1 MDQSRLVQPTP
12 RYLGHREKIDGV
24 RCCMI
29 RYVHGKSQF
38 ARSYTNVR
46 IKRMTSS
53 ARGGTPRDWDWGR
66 GSGEQAGKKEGALSL
81 VVGAIVAVLRGGSP
95 RLNAASPWEASRRPL
110 SLYNFNSRLDDFVL
124 LPFFS
129 LFLALVALSVARKQL
144 PATWLFQVH
153 RRENVPAFSQRGPNP
168 ALSFSLSLSFSDE
181 SFVHRGSRNEFTK
194 LQSSVDYL

>member
-124 LPFFS
+124 LPFFFPFSRASCLVGCAQTTAGHLVVPSPSEGKRVRVFAERPESSS
-129 LFLALVALSVARKQL
+129 LFLSRMNHSFIAARG
-144 PATWLFQVH
+144 T
-153 RRENVPAFSQRGPNP
+153 N
-168 ALSFSLSLSFSDE
+168 
-181 SFVHRGSRNEFTK
+181 SRNCRVRWIICD
-194 LQSSVDYL
+194 SH